1 SRYYQNLNSYPTRR
15 SSDLKEKWFLFGPQ
29 YEYGTSTPILG
40 TEEYEGEP
48 LVYVNSI
55 RRNSEGAT
63 GEGGMTEGEENS
75 GARFHKYRSGT
86 KEDPNYWETDYVIYR
101 LTEIYFNKA
110 EAIMRKNGGVATQE
124 AVDLINESRERYFAD
139 ADWPDEKYTVQ
150 TQIGR
155 ASCRERG

>member
-29 YEYGTSTPILG
+29 YEYGTSKPILG

-75 GARFHKYRSGT
+75 GARFHKYRSGDRKST
-86 KEDPNYWETDYVIYR
+86 R
-101 LTEIYFNKA
+101 LNSSHVSISYA
-110 EAIMRKNGGVATQE
+110 
-124 AVDLINESRERYFAD
+124 
-139 ADWPDEKYTVQ
+139 
-150 TQIGR
+150 
-155 ASCRERG
+155 